1 MRIPTL
7 ACLTLLLLAS
17 ACGKHEPPAVTTETR
32 AAVPTLPPPAA
43 AQAVLVIR
51 DSPELGDFHFTDAAV
66 SIPVEGANQHGE
78 QSQYAKALIQGGWLA
93 NQANVELTDRA
104 NQDRRFL
111 LRPNG
116 VLDVVPLA
124 KKEVIDVVTVNANHD
139 GTVAATF
146 HWHWIPND
154 IGQAFPRRTTLG
166 KRYAELS
173 YRAIATIQNDGKAW
187 SVKKIEDL

>member
-1 MRIPTL
+1 MRIPIL
-7 ACLTLLLLAS
+7 ACLSLLLLAP
-17 ACGKHEPPAVTTETR
+17 ACGKHEPAAMATETR
-32 AAVPTLPPPAA
+32 AAVPALPPPAA

-51 DSPELGDFHFTDAAV
+51 DSPEFGDFHFTDASL

-93 NQANVELTDRA
+93 NKPNVELTDRA

-124 KKEVIDVVTVNANHD
+124 KKELIDVVFVLDNHD
-139 GTVAATF
+139 GTVNAAF
-146 HWHWIPND
+146 NWHWIPND
-154 IGQAFPRRTTLG
+154 IGQALPPRTTLG
-166 KRYAELS
+166 KRYAEPS
-173 YRAIATIQNDGKAW
+173 YRAIATLQDDGKVW
-187 SVKKIEDL
+187 SVKKIEDS